1 MNDNEYVRH
10 MLLIAK
16 RT

>member
-1 MNDNEYVRH
+1 

-16 RT
+16 YIST